1 MERHRGPAL
10 IVVAVL
16 VLIAVT
22 GIGRITLAGGS
33 GGRLVIPGEG
43 ERVTVEVLNGTRV
56 DGLARRTTRALRRQG
71 LDVVFYGTAADSV
84 RDSTVVYGRRGDLR
98 RAERVRAALG
108 VGQVVQQPDPQ
119 LLLDVTVVLGL
130 DAVVPNA
137 GGLDP

>member
-1 MERHRGPAL
+1 MERHRTPAL

-33 GGRLVIPGEG
+33 GGRLHIPGEG

-56 DGLARRTTRALRRQG
+56 DGLARRTTRQLRQRG
-71 LDVVFYGTAADSV
+71 LDVVFYGTATDAI
-84 RDSTVVYGRRGDLR
+84 RDSTIVYVRRGDRSL
-98 RAERVRAALG
+98 AERVRAAMG
-108 VGQVVQQPDPQ
+108 VGRVVEQPDPR

-130 DAVVPNA
+130 DAAP
-137 GGLDP
+137 GIGLDP